1 MKIGCIGQGFVGKN
15 MADDFE
21 ARGYEVVRYALEEEY
36 VDNKDKIKECDVVFV
51 AVPTPTTPD
60 GSDASH
66 VEEAVGLVGEGKS
79 VVIKSTVVP
88 GTTNR
93 IQRSNPAVSV
103 FFSPEFLSERT
114 AAYDAANPFMN
125 IVGVTKSS
133 DDNSEK
139 AKIILELLPDAPN
152 EFIVSAEAAEI
163 MKYAHNVN
171 GYQRIVFANLLF
183 DMATKLDADWS
194 EIAPMMDADPAL
206 SPYYNTPVHKGGRGA
221 GGNCFVKDMAAFRQR
236 YAELLTSDEKG
247 IALLKA
253 LEAKNLEL
261 LKATEKSQDLVEKT
275 YGSNHSDSN

>member
-1 MKIGCIGQGFVGKN
+1 